1 MAIVYSETTLNL
13 SSVDLN
19 LAFRTAHTAQIL
31 AATFNKVLETQ
42 HINVGGSTV
51 TIPGGQVSFNTAWTV
66 QSDTGLAAT
75 VLAGTDFVSDTGAE
89 HLTGGSASMILG
101 KSDGSHIDFGIVG
114 FSVPAV
120 DFDSA
125 AHSASLQDDAAL
137 FARILAGNDLFSA
150 GFGKDRID
158 SGAGK
163 DGIVSGG
170 GNDRVNAGSGA
181 DLVMAG
187 AGADTVIGGLG
198 ADILLGEAG
207 SDRIFGGGGN
217 DTIVGGAGNDI
228 LVGDGGADRFVFARG
243 AGQDHIR
250 GFTVGSDKIAIESGA
265 ANFAALTI
273 TQEGSDTVI
282 RFGAVKI
289 TLDGIDDAT
298 VTATSFQFANA
309 LPHIGVAGAAAQQ
322 WLDGWNYLV

>member
-1 MAIVYSETTLNL
+1 MAFVGADYALDQGLIDFNAVLRVPHQTVTFLPGTGKFEGETIPVGKISLGVPDHTFVPT
-13 SSVDLN
+13 SGVKSVADTGFLFES
-19 LAFRTAHTAQIL
+19 LVGHDFAYDAGRL
-31 AATFNKVLETQ
+31 
-42 HINVGGSTV
+42 VGGIATGAIIRSHQTGADLAMVGMSISAADFSAAALTASTV
-51 TIPGGQVSFNTAWTV
+51 
-66 QSDTGLAAT
+66 
-75 VLAGTDFVSDTGAE
+75 
-89 HLTGGSASMILG
+89 
-101 KSDGSHIDFGIVG
+101 
-114 FSVPAV
+114 
-120 DFDSA
+120 
-125 AHSASLQDDAAL
+125 DDRAIIG
-137 FARILAGNDLFSA
+137 RILAGNDLLDLS
-150 GFGKDRID
+150 GEKDWIN

-163 DGIVSGG
+163 DLIASGG
-170 GNDRVNAGSGA
+170 GNDNVSAGSGA
-181 DLVMAG
+181 DLVTAG

-265 ANFAALTI
+265 ANFAALAI
-273 TQEGSDTVI
+273 TQLGNDTVI
-282 RFGAVKI
+282 RFGTVKI